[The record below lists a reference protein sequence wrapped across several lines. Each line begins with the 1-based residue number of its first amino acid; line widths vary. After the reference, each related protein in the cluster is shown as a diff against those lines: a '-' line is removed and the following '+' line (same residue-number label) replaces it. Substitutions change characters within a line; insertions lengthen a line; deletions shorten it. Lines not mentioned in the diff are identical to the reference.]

1 VHADLYATL
10 ARIRARE
17 LAMEGRGRRPIEGGP
32 LRQAAISDARS
43 GQLQLPNAR
52 PAIRPPAP
60 TEDELRV
67 KFQDT
72 MIEALGLTLGALHK
86 VAEPA
91 IAGQAVSAALALKRQ
106 APMHHGLNEQL
117 KLVESENNRALE
129 QAQRALAAH
138 FADDPRALELLVETE
153 TELRKLLPALV
164 LLPEGGLFDRLVSA
178 LEEAQVDAPL
188 SGDEDVLLKRLRQLK
203 DNLDSMNW
211 SEEAAWARVHRQIGH
226 LNDISLQ
233 NISAGDGTGPTKH

>member
-1 VHADLYATL
+1 
-10 ARIRARE
+10 
-17 LAMEGRGRRPIEGGP
+17 M
-32 LRQAAISDARS
+32 
-43 GQLQLPNAR
+43 
-52 PAIRPPAP
+52 
-60 TEDELRV
+60 
-67 KFQDT
+67 
-72 MIEALGLTLGALHK
+72 
-86 VAEPA
+86 
-91 IAGQAVSAALALKRQ
+91 
-106 APMHHGLNEQL
+106 
-117 KLVESENNRALE
+117 
-129 QAQRALAAH
+129 
-138 FADDPRALELLVETE
+138 
-153 TELRKLLPALV
+153 

>member
-1 VHADLYATL
+1 
-10 ARIRARE
+10 
-17 LAMEGRGRRPIEGGP
+17 M
-32 LRQAAISDARS
+32 
-43 GQLQLPNAR
+43 
-52 PAIRPPAP
+52 
-60 TEDELRV
+60 
-67 KFQDT
+67 
-72 MIEALGLTLGALHK
+72 
-86 VAEPA
+86 
-91 IAGQAVSAALALKRQ
+91 SAALALKRQ
-106 APMHHGLNEQL
+106 APTHHGLNEQL